1 MKKMF
6 VALASLVLSTAAMAE
21 TVTLEH
27 EGLTVRANLETSG
40 ENWQQGPVLLMT
52 HGTLAHNEMEIM
64 QTLQETFLDRGV
76 SSLAINLSL
85 GLSERE
91 GMYDCAVPHT
101 HRHTDAVAE
110 NVLWLDWLKQ
120 QGVEE
125 VVLLGHSRGGNQSA
139 RFALEHDSAAI
150 KGAILIAPQTWSEG
164 YEAKYYEKRY
174 GKALA
179 PLLKK
184 AEKLVAEGKGETML
198 EPVDFI
204 YCEGSAATA
213 AAFVSYY
220 RPDPLMDTPT
230 VVGKLKKSVLVIA
243 GSADTVVADLP
254 EKMEGIADGER
265 VQFELLDGAD
275 HFFRDLWAEDVAD
288 MGTDFIE
295 GL

>member
-6 VALASLVLSTAAMAE
+6 VALASLVLGSAAMAE
-21 TVTLEH
+21 TVTLKH
-27 EGLTVRANLETSG
+27 EGLELRANLETSG
-40 ENWQQGPVLLMT
+40 ENWQQAPVLLMT

-64 QTLQETFLDRGV
+64 QALQETFLERGV

-85 GLSERE
+85 GLNDRQ

-101 HRHTDAVAE
+101 HKHTDAVKE
-110 NVLWLDWLKQ
+110 NALWLDWLKT
-120 QGVEE
+120 QGVKE

-164 YEAKYYEKRY
+164 SEAKDYEKRY

-179 PLLKK
+179 PLLNK

-198 EPVDFI
+198 KPVDFI
-204 YCEGSAATA
+204 YCEDTA
-213 AAFVSYY
+213 ASAEAFISYY
-220 RPDPLMDTPT
+220 RTDPLMDTPT
-230 VVGKLKKSVLVIA
+230 VAGKLKMPVLVIA

-254 EKMEGIADGER
+254 ERMEKLADGER

-275 HFFRDLWAEDVAD
+275 HFFRDLWAEDIAD
-288 MGTDFIE
+288 MGSDFIE